1 MSKSTLIK
9 EDLQKLSVK
18 QLEKFATGVEGADLE
33 LVNEVIAEKRSRL
46 EQVLDDPNVAA
57 EVAAGAE
64 ARAKQVA
71 LDAAKAEAKAK
82 IIAERE
88 AAKAAAEAL
97 KAEKLA
103 EKLKLKEEA
112 EKLKAEKKLE
122 KELGKSSIGEKKEA
136 AAIAKEIKLKER
148 QEARERGLLEIEE
161 NRRLRAIAQAE
172 KAEITAAKLANMT
185 FSTKINKT
193 QAVRECLA
201 KGMSNADIVKE
212 TGFTNKFIC
221 DTVWRIEQMVAQQ
234 EYINKRRAEIAA
246 EKEATAATDHTAA
259 E

>member
-46 EQVLDDPNVAA
+46 EQVLDDPNVAK
-57 EVAAGAE
+57 EVADGAE
-64 ARAKQVA
+64 ARAKS
-71 LDAAKAEAKAK
+71 DARVKLQAEK
-82 IIAERE
+82 E

-97 KAEKLA
+97 KAEKAA
-103 EKLKLKEEA
+103 EKMKLKEEA
-112 EKLKAEKKLE
+112 ETLRAEKKLE
-122 KELGKSSIGEKKEA
+122 KELGKSSIGEKKAAAEA
-136 AAIAKEIKLKER
+136 AKELKLKER

-172 KAEITAAKLANMT
+172 KAEQTAEKLSKMT
-185 FSTKINKT
+185 FNNKPNKT
-193 QAVRECLA
+193 QAVREALA
-201 KGMSNADIVKE
+201 KGLSNADIAKE
-212 TGFTNKFIC
+212 TGFTTKFIC

-234 EYINKRRAEIAA
+234 EYIDRRRAEMAA
-246 EKEATAATDHTAA
+246 EKAATETAA
-259 E
+259 EAE